1 MGDPSPIC
9 RIFAGAFP
17 ARPLRELRWSE
28 PEKPNDIKSL
38 IDLNI
43 LKVV

>member
-1 MGDPSPIC
+1 MECPFYDLPRLGR
-9 RIFAGAFP
+9 RISGT
-17 ARPLRELRWSE
+17 PLQGLKGSE
-28 PEKPNDIKSL
+28 PEKSNDIKSL

>member
-1 MGDPSPIC
+1 MVVPSWITAPSP
-9 RIFAGAFP
+9 ADSGMP
-17 ARPLRELRWSE
+17 VARAAWSQ

>member
-1 MGDPSPIC
+1 MGVPSFNW
-9 RIFAGAFP
+9 RNFAGVFP
-17 ARPLRELRWSE
+17 ARPLRRLRSSE

>member
-1 MGDPSPIC
+1 VTG
-9 RIFAGAFP
+9 GFP
-17 ARPLRELRWSE
+17 EPALGLPGSE

-38 IDLNI
+38 IDLKN